1 MEKRK
6 KRFWSLILSTVM
18 VIGLLW
24 AVPGDGNAAAVDYST
39 IWKYTGATGGV
50 IDEDGYVKDEGKY
63 EGGPTCKVTE
73 LSELISYDSG
83 IYISGDVTIGNSS
96 MVVDATEAE
105 IEVSNSS
112 VLQCGSFSGR
122 IKNSGIFIIDSFD
135 SSSFSESFYNNGT
148 IKAKNVKLTTM
159 VQNDTSAVYSVSDS
173 FTVSGYNSE
182 NIGTVIASPNTK
194 ITSDGGGFNLIVN
207 LGNGTEKRVTVS
219 GSVDGVEAWTLFDS
233 DSSVSDVSLTIAPG
247 PDVSEGIMDEVHT
260 IGDQIYVKKSFNIT
274 PSDGY
279 AIGYNKTEYDN
290 NGININEQKY
300 KEIKSDSDFQLFV
313 LRLSDYAYTYVS
325 PEDVCPEFSN
335 VHFDNTAPSITE
347 LSFVADGEKISTPT
361 EGAKIEAKQVT
372 VTLTASDENLSEVMY
387 SDGDPLTAPSSSYT
401 ATLEFKS
408 VVDNNDDNP
417 KKCYYIVYDKAG
429 NEVSLG
435 FDMVYPRADYS
446 ATLTISN
453 VYYGQDLSPVITSTK
468 GDWDGDTVT
477 YEYSSDGGK
486 TYTSDEPTVGG
497 IYKIKA
503 NLTGSKKYK
512 DEFPTAEFEI
522 MKIPYTPTAEVTSTL
537 LVDESGNYYYP
548 VTIRKPDDWTTT
560 GGDLKDIII
569 EYKATS
575 APDEAYSRNCPT
587 TPGTYMVKATL
598 PETPKY
604 EKAVAVSNSFEV
616 TKNDPKQAVL
626 IMAEEI
632 MVGDKFAP
640 SLSTDSNGDVTYKC
654 KPTNQTSYGDS
665 DTIKVDDIITE
676 AGEYNA
682 KAFIAE
688 SDIYFAAESNEVTFK
703 VNKKKVDIG
712 VSVDDVTV
720 GDPITVNLTPSFN
733 PELDVT
739 VKYEYKVKNADD
751 STYTTLV
758 PNKAGDYT
766 VKATLTGSNRYE
778 DATVTADFTIGRKT
792 PTNCS
797 VNVADIKLGGTI
809 EPVVTTDSDGKDRAT
824 FEYKKNDEPVSAY
837 SDKIPTETG
846 DYSIRA
852 TVPETD
858 TYSKIQCEGSFS
870 IGKIDENTAKV
881 EVPDT
886 VVGTDYTPILTT
898 ASDGKASAKFE
909 YKGEDEDDTAYTG
922 TKPTAPGRYMVRATV
937 PETSNYKEQVCTATF
952 TISEFENPSE
962 EEEGKQEDNQEEQK
976 PSEESKEVTLLT
988 ATAKVEIPD
997 VYVGVSYEP
1006 LLTSDSDGKDKA
1018 KFEYKS
1024 ASDKDAEFSG
1034 AKPVKAG
1041 KYIVRATV
1049 PATEKYNEVVCE
1061 GSFTISKNTAKDAK
1075 IKIKD
1080 VTVGNNYTPVISTDS
1095 DGVKDTVFEY
1105 KKTDDKNSAYSKTK
1119 PTKVGEYTVRATV
1132 PETEKYLKVV
1142 CESTFSIVKK
1152 TPQASVK
1159 LDDQFVG
1166 VKYKPVLTTDS
1177 DGKSKAYFE
1186 YKRKDASDDDYTKT
1200 KPVKAGEYEVR
1211 AIIPET
1217 AEYNKATCKTEFSIK
1232 YFKENGVS
1240 YKLTGDSGK
1249 GGYYVSDVYIVA
1261 PKGYEISTSE
1271 DGIYSK
1277 RVKYS
1282 DEIKHV
1288 YLRRIK
1294 DGAKTEMIE
1303 ISQEIKVDKDAPKL
1317 LKAVDEKNEAVEL
1330 SGAKEYYADKLTL
1343 SFSDDHLASVRING
1357 ENVMPDD
1364 NDITLILDPEG
1375 GDKYYALI
1383 VEDAA
1388 GNKYSA
1394 NFVLKALWMRSNIL
1408 PSGSKVKLRS
1418 GNGYTLNG
1426 GSWKVDGDSTV
1437 YSGGRTIYVNSD
1449 GEYIFVE
1456 Q

>member
-159 VQNDTSAVYSVSDS
+159 VQNDMSAVYSVSDS

-207 LGNGTEKRVTVS
+207 SGNGTEKRVTVS
-219 GSVDGVEAWTLFDS
+219 GSVDGVEAWTLFDA
-233 DSSVSDVSLTIAPG
+233 DSSVTDVSLTIAPA
-247 PDVSEGIMDEVHT
+247 DSEGDLHIYGNDR
-260 IGDQIYVKKSFNIT
+260 YVKQSFNIT
-274 PSDGY
+274 PPEGY
-279 AIGYNKTEYDN
+279 AIGFDISEYDR
-290 NGININEQKY
+290 NGLNISEERY
-300 KEIKSDSDFQLFV
+300 KSIIEDSDYRFFV
-313 LRLSDYAYTYVS
+313 LRLSDHAYNFVN
-325 PEDVCPEFSN
+325 PLEACENFDKI
-335 VHFDNTAPSITE
+335 HFDNKKPEVSG
-347 LSFVADGEKISTPT
+347 LKFKADGNEIATPD
-361 EGAKIEAKQVT
+361 EGNTIDAKEVEVSFT
-372 VTLTASDENLSEVMY
+372 VTDDNLAEIFYSESDEPLSL
-387 SDGDPLTAPSSSYT
+387 SGSSHT
-401 ATLEFKS
+401 ETLKFQATK
-408 VVDNNDDNP
+408 DNNEDNP
-417 KKCYYIVYDKAG
+417 KECYYIVYDKAG

-435 FDMVYPRADYS
+435 FNMVYVKEDYA
-446 ATLTISN
+446 ATVTMN
-453 VYYGQDLSPVITSTK
+453 NGNDVYYGEELDPDYYSTK
-468 GDWDGDTVT
+468 GTWDGTVS
-477 YEYSSDGGK
+477 YEYKSKTGSDS
-486 TYTSDEPTVGG
+486 TYASQKPTAAGEYTV
-497 IYKIKA
+497 KA
-503 NLTGSKKYK
+503 ALTGSSVYK
-512 DEFPTAEFEI
+512 DEYPTADFEI
-522 MKIPYTPTAEVTSTL
+522 LRYTYTATAEVTPTL
-537 LVDESGNYYYP
+537 LKDESGNYYYP
-548 VTIRKPDDWTTT
+548 VSIGRPDDWITT
-560 GGDLKDIII
+560 GGDEKDIIV

-575 APDEAYSRNCPT
+575 APDTAYSTTCPT
-587 TPGTYMVKATL
+587 TPGMYMVKVTL

-604 EKAVAVSNSFEV
+604 NKAVAQSNSFEV
-616 TKNDPKQAVL
+616 SKAEVKQATL
-626 IMAEEI
+626 TMLGEI
-632 MVGDKFAP
+632 TVGDKFAP
-640 SLSTDSNGDVTYKC
+640 SLSTDSDGNVTYKY
-654 KPTNQTSYGDS
+654 KPASQTAYGDS
-665 DTIKVDDIITE
+665 DTINKDDIIIE
-676 AGEYNA
+676 AGNYNA
-682 KAFIAE
+682 IAFIDE
-688 SDIYFAAESNEVTFK
+688 SDSYLGAKSNEVTFK
-703 VNKKKVDIG
+703 VKKLNKTIW
-712 VSVDDVTV
+712 VSVDDVIV
-720 GDPITVNLTPSFN
+720 GESVTVNRTSSFD
-733 PELDVT
+733 PALDVE
-739 VKYEYKVKNADD
+739 VKYEYKGKNEAD
-751 STYTTLV
+751 SAYTTTV
-758 PNKAGDYT
+758 PTKPGEYT
-766 VKATLTGSNRYE
+766 VRATLTGSNRYE
-778 DATVTADFTIGRKT
+778 DTTATDDFAIVRKT

-809 EPVVTTDSDGKDRAT
+809 EPIVTTDSDGKSKAT
-824 FEYKKNDEPVSAY
+824 FEYKKKDDPATAY
-837 SDKIPTETG
+837 TDTIPTETG

-858 TYSKIQCEGSFS
+858 TFSKIQCEGSFS

-898 ASDGKASAKFE
+898 ASDGKASTKFE
-909 YKGEDEDDTAYTG
+909 YKGEDEDDSAYTE
-922 TKPTAPGRYMVRATV
+922 TKPTTPGKYMVRATV

-952 TISEFENPSE
+952 TISEPEDTSE
-962 EEEGKQEDNQEEQK
+962 EEEEMQEEDNPKEDK
-976 PSEESKEVTLLT
+976 SEAALLT

-1006 LLTSDSDGKDKA
+1006 LLTTDSDGKERA
-1018 KFEYKS
+1018 EFEYKS

-1034 AKPVKAG
+1034 NKPVKAG
-1041 KYIVRATV
+1041 KYIIRATV
-1049 PATEKYNEVVCE
+1049 PATEKYNQVVCE
-1061 GSFTISKNTAKDAK
+1061 GSFTISKNTAKEAK
-1075 IKIKD
+1075 VKIKD
-1080 VTVGNNYTPVISTDS
+1080 VTVGNSYNPVISTDS

-1105 KKTDDKNSAYSKTK
+1105 KKTDDESSAYSKIK
-1119 PTKVGEYTVRATV
+1119 PTKVGKYTVRATV
-1132 PETEKYLKVV
+1132 PETEKYLRVV
-1142 CESTFSIVKK
+1142 CESTFTIDKK
-1152 TPQASVK
+1152 TPEASVK

-1166 VKYKPVLTTDS
+1166 VKYKPALTTDS
-1177 DGKSKAYFE
+1177 DGKSKVYFE
-1186 YKRKDASDDDYTKT
+1186 YKRKDASDDEYSKI

-1211 AIIPET
+1211 ATIPET

-1232 YFKENGVS
+1232 YFKENGIS

-1261 PKGYEISTSE
+1261 PEGYEISTSE

-1294 DGAKTEMIE
+1294 DGAKTEKIE

-1364 NDITLILDPEG
+1364 KDITLILDPEG

-1418 GNGYTLNG
+1418 GNGYTLNS
-1426 GSWKVDGDSTV
+1426 GSWKVDGDTTV